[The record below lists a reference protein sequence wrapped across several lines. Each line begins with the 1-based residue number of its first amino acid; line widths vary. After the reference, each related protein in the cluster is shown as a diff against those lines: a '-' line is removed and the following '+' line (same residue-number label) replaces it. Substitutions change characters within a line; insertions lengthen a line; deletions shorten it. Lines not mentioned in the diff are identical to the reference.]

1 MVAYEASTSL
11 IVRSDDGYDSLAD
24 STRLGMTHYYADR
37 GFGETQR
44 ERLNAI
50 SHDDLSVLSSCLSG
64 HSFHLSGM
72 GL

>member
-37 GFGETQR
+37 VGETQR

-50 SHDDLSVLSSCLSG
+50 
-64 HSFHLSGM
+64 
-72 GL
+72 